1 MGTRLIQQRRGKGS
15 PTYKSPSHRY
25 FGAVG
30 YPSVQLKAVRGEV
43 IDIVNSRGHST
54 PLAYIEFEDGQFA
67 LVPAV
72 QGLKVGADVSAGI
85 GTTPTLG
92 SIAELKDIPAGVS
105 ISSLEKTPG
114 GDVKLVRAAGSA
126 AKIVNKDEGKV
137 IIQLPSKKRII
148 LNERCRALVGKLSC
162 SGRKDKPFV
171 KAGKKMMAMRAKNK
185 LYPRTSGVAMNV
197 CDHPFGGTH
206 RRTKGKSK
214 SVSRHAP
221 PGRKVGHIASKRSGR
236 LKR

>member
-1 MGTRLIQQRRGKGS
+1 MGTKLIQQRRGKGS
-15 PTYKSPSHRY
+15 PTYRAASHRY
-25 FGAVG
+25 FGEIG
-30 YPSVQLKAVRGEV
+30 YPTIQSKAVKGEV
-43 IDIVNSRGHST
+43 IDIVNSRGHSS
-54 PLAYIEFEDGQFA
+54 PLACVEFEDGQLA

-72 QGLKVGADVSAGI
+72 QGIKVGSEVYTGSNSQ
-85 GTTPTLG
+85 PTLG

-105 ISSLEKTPG
+105 ISALEKTPG
-114 GDVKLVRAAGSA
+114 GDAEFVRASGSA

-148 LNERCRALVGKLSC
+148 LNERCRALVGKLAGA
-162 SGRKDKPFV
+162 GRKDKPFV
-171 KAGKKMMAMRAKNK
+171 KAGKKALAMRAKGR
-185 LYPRTSGVAMNV
+185 LYPRTSGVAMNS

-206 RRTKGKSK
+206 TRTKGKSK
-214 SVSRHAP
+214 SVSRDAP